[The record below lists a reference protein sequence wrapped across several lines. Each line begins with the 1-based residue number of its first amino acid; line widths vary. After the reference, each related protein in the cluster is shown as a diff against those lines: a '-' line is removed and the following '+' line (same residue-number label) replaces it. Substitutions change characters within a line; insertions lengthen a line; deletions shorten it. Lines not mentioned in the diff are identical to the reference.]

1 MDGFLNQV
9 TMAIRTEFADLPDV
23 PSLVR
28 LICRLAL
35 AATLGGL
42 LGWQREKAGKA
53 AGMRTHML
61 VCLGATLFV
70 AGPQFAGMGDAGLS
84 RIIQGLTAG
93 IGFVGAGAI
102 LKTDA
107 PARIHGLTTAAGIWM
122 TAAIGVMV
130 GLGRGSTALV
140 STAMAFAI
148 LWLLP
153 SDPQPPQD
161 ASPGETSSDGPSRVG
176 KKKA

>member
-1 MDGFLNQV
+1 MEASMDGFLNQL
-9 TMAIRTEFADLPDV
+9 TTAIRAEFSDLPDV
-23 PSLVR
+23 ASVVR
-28 LICRLAL
+28 LICRLAM
-35 AATLGGL
+35 AAALGGL

-70 AGPQFAGMGDAGLS
+70 AGPQFTGMGDAGLS

-102 LKTDA
+102 LKIDA
-107 PARIHGLTTAAGIWM
+107 PARIYGLTTAAGIWM

-140 STAMAFAI
+140 STAMAFVI

-153 SDPQPPQD
+153 SEPHPPQG
-161 ASPGETSSDGPSRVG
+161 ASSGERPSSEG
-176 KKKA
+176 KK